1 VNIPHKKR
9 VFVHGNESQICHN
22 SLHKETSNKPINTLE
37 AIMYTILIFA
47 VIALALFAGFGSLL
61 AQYVAS
67 ANDKESESRQKM
79 G

>member
-1 VNIPHKKR
+1 
-9 VFVHGNESQICHN
+9 
-22 SLHKETSNKPINTLE
+22 
-37 AIMYTILIFA
+37 MYTILIFA